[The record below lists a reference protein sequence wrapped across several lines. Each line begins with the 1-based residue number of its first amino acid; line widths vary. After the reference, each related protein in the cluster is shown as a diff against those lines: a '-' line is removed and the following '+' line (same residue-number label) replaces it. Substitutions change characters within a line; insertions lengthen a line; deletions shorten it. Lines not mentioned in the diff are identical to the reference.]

1 METRTSTLEKQVRLL
16 YMSMCS
22 CREIPTFAHV
32 NRRTGRKRI
41 HRNDQEVDNVTV
53 VVFFFQRSSCDFI
66 TTLPEIW
73 QRKVTW
79 SSIIIYKYRYFHW

>member
-1 METRTSTLEKQVRLL
+1 METRILEKQVRLL

-41 HRNDQEVDNVTV
+41 HRNDQEVDTM
-53 VVFFFQRSSCDFI
+53 
-66 TTLPEIW
+66 
-73 QRKVTW
+73 
-79 SSIIIYKYRYFHW
+79 

>member
-1 METRTSTLEKQVRLL
+1 METRTLEKQIRLL

-32 NRRTGRKRI
+32 NHRTGRKRI

-53 VVFFFQRSSCDFI
+53 VGVFSEVFVRFHYDTSGDMAARSYV
-66 TTLPEIW
+66 
-73 QRKVTW
+73 VTY
-79 SSIIIYKYRYFHW
+79 I